1 MGATDPLDKEETFPG
16 VGHKGKLH
24 SALFLNI
31 GLTGC
36 RVVYWLFA
44 VRAVA
49 GDVTV
54 SRRVQSR
61 MQESRAER
69 DKNNELLCLFN
80 CRCQDKTWRETRLQ
94 LVSVPG

>member
-1 MGATDPLDKEETFPG
+1 MGARDPLDTVETFPG

-24 SALFLNI
+24 SALFINI
-31 GLTGC
+31 GMTGC

-49 GDVTV
+49 GDVNV

-61 MQESRAER
+61 TQESQVER
-69 DKNNELLCLFN
+69 DKNNEEAAAQ
-80 CRCQDKTWRETRLQ
+80 CRCICR
-94 LVSVPG
+94 